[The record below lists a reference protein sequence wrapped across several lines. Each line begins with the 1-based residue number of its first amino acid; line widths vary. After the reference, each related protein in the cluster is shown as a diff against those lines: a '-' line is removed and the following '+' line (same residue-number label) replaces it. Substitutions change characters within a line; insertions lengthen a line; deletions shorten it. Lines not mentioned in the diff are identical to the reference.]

1 MRAQT
6 TSGARPP
13 GSPGWLWW
21 RRGRER
27 KASAAEASRAEA
39 ERLLDLAGFADGR
52 LGDDKARR
60 VAALIAHD
68 PHAAADVAVARS
80 LSGVAAPPADDWV
93 IARAIALVDDR
104 KAAADRAGEYGQII
118 SFPLRPPASPV
129 WRGATAWSSLAAAI
143 ALASWLGFDLGSGV
157 SLLRPHAYPSFEDA
171 ATGGMPDPAPPLVR
185 DFSEGWQ
192 T

>member
-1 MRAQT
+1 MRAQR

-27 KASAAEASRAEA
+27 KASAGEASYAEA
-39 ERLLDLAGFADGR
+39 ERLLDLAGFSDGR
-52 LGDDKARR
+52 LGDDKTRR
-60 VAALIAHD
+60 IAALIARD

-93 IARAIALVDDR
+93 IARAVALVDER
-104 KAAADRAGEYGQII
+104 KADGAGEYGRVL
-118 SFPLRPPASPV
+118 SFPLRPPAPPV

-157 SLLRPHAYPSFEDA
+157 SLLRPLADSNFEDA
-171 ATGGMPDPAPPLVR
+171 ATGGVLDPAPPLVR
-185 DFSEGWQ
+185 DFTEGWQ